1 MVRPSAAE
9 EADPLPPGGIFMGKA
24 AMPSSETRAGLPILA
39 FADAA
44 AFEDWLTRSPPDSP
58 GLWLKLAKD
67 GCRQAS
73 LSKAEAID
81 AALCHGWIDGQLN
94 PYDEE
99 WWLIRFTP
107 RKPRSKWS
115 QKNRERAEQ
124 LVAQGRVGPAGLA
137 AIEAARADGRWDAA
151 YPSASRAEIPADLQA
166 ALDASPAAAAFFAT
180 LTGANRYAVLY
191 RIGAVKRAETRAR
204 KIADFVAMLERH
216 ETLH

>member
-1 MVRPSAAE
+1 MT
-9 EADPLPPGGIFMGKA
+9 
-24 AMPSSETRAGLPILA
+24 SEIRAGLPILA

-44 AFEDWLTRSPPDSP
+44 AFESWLERAPPDSP
-58 GLWLKLAKD
+58 GLWLKVAKA
-67 GCRQAS
+67 GSGGAS

-94 PYDEE
+94 PYDDA

-107 RKPRSKWS
+107 RTPRSKWS

-124 LVAQGRVGPAGLA
+124 LIGEQRMRAGGIA
-137 AIEAARADGRWDAA
+137 AVEAARADGRWDAA
-151 YPSASRAEIPADLQA
+151 YASASRIEVPPDLQT
-166 ALDASPAAAAFFAT
+166 ALDANPRAADFFAT

-191 RIGAVKRAETRAR
+191 RIGAVKRPETRAR
-204 KIADFVAMLERH
+204 KIAEYVAMLARR